1 MSELKELNLPDIRE
15 AIYATSGRLSAAEK
29 YIEMLKQGRTKKSV
43 ELLKMVGVDLESQE
57 PYQKA
62 FDFYKENI
70 EELEKIVNNSKHE

>member
-1 MSELKELNLPDIRE
+1 MYK
-15 AIYATSGRLSAAEK
+15 YATGISAAIAIVNKILDKEEGILDK

-43 ELLKMVGVDLESQE
+43 DLLKMVGVDLESKE

-70 EELEKIVNNSKHE
+70 EELEKIVELLNNK